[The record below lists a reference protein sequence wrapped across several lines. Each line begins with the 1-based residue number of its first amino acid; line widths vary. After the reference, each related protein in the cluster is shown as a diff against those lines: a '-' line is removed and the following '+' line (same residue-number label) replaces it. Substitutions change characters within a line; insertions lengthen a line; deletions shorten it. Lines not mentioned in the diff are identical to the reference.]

1 MKAKIKASLF
11 PKPYSNGEY
20 PVYIRIY
27 FKGKSSYIKTG
38 YAIPAGA
45 WNEEIAEAWESMPS
59 LTTKLKESLSKED
72 IQAFRAKQKE
82 IILLP
87 NAFKINSDIR
97 GIIAKLEEINSRAE
111 INKEEISSEM
121 LKGIYENRDNNDL
134 AKKNFLDFIHQI
146 VSKKYQQ
153 KQIRTSEKYN
163 VLLNK
168 LKDFQNNKP
177 LPADK
182 LSSDFLNRFKLY
194 LEKQGYHN
202 NYVQTLLKCF
212 RTIIQKEGIK
222 EEKILAP
229 EKNPFLSFSM
239 PNVIPSE
246 KAKLTSEEISSIEAL
261 DLVENSSLFHIR
273 NVFLFSLYNAGIRIG
288 DLLQL
293 RWENIQGG
301 RLIYQMGKTSVI
313 KNIKLYPKPLEILKY
328 YEAKK
333 TKETDYIFPFLKNE
347 ERFSKL
353 ITPEGFRKASP
364 ELLNLYL
371 QNLESK
377 ITICNKG
384 LKDIAGKA
392 KINKHISNHIARHS
406 FSDLARK
413 KGISVYD
420 ISKMLGHGS
429 ISITQRYLDS
439 LDYESQDKALE
450 SIFTETVIPKSKRN
464 ESRKSAKSAE
474 AKS

>member
-11 PKPYSNGEY
+11 PKAYSNGEF
-20 PVYIRIY
+20 PVFIRIY
-27 FKGKSSYIKTG
+27 FNGKSSYIKSG
-38 YAIPAGA
+38 YSIPSGA
-45 WNEEIAEAWESMPS
+45 WNEEKAELWESMPS
-59 LTTKLKESLSKED
+59 LTSKLKESLSKEQ
-72 IQAFRAKQKE
+72 IKTFRAKQKE

-87 NAFKINSDIR
+87 NAFKINSEIR
-97 GIIAKLEEINSRAE
+97 NTITKLEEINSRFE
-111 INKEEISSEM
+111 LDREEISSEI
-121 LKGIYENRDNNDL
+121 LKRAFENKDKSAL
-134 AKKNFLDFIHQI
+134 AKRDFLEFIKQI
-146 VSKKYQQ
+146 VDKKYQQ

-168 LKDFQNNKP
+168 LKDFQNDKP
-177 LPADK
+177 LSVNN
-182 LSSDFLNRFKLY
+182 LTSDFLNKFKLY

-202 NYVQTLLKCF
+202 NYVHTLLKCF
-212 RTIIQKEGIK
+212 RTIIQKEAIR
-222 EEKILAP
+222 EEKVFP
-229 EKNPFLSFSM
+229 PDKNPFLFFSM

-246 KAKLTSEEISSIEAL
+246 KAKLNDEEISRIEAL
-261 DLVENSSLFHIR
+261 ELNEKSLLFHIK

-293 RWENIQGG
+293 RWENIQQG

-328 YEAKK
+328 YELR
-333 TKETDYIFPFLKNE
+333 KENESDYIFPFIKNE

-353 ITPEGFRKASP
+353 ITPEDFRKASP
-364 ELLNLYL
+364 ELVNVFL

-384 LKDIAGKA
+384 LKEIAKEA
-392 KINKHISNHIARHS
+392 KINKVISNHIARHS
-406 FSDLARK
+406 FSDIARK

-420 ISKMLGHGS
+420 ISKMLGHGN

-439 LDYESQDKALE
+439 LDYESQDRALQEIFATSE
-450 SIFTETVIPKSKRN
+450 SESKQ
-464 ESRKSAKSAE
+464 
-474 AKS
+474 

>member
-11 PKPYSNGEY
+11 PKPYSNGEF
-20 PVYIRIY
+20 PVFIRIY
-27 FKGKSSYIKTG
+27 FNGKSSYIKSG
-38 YAIPAGA
+38 YSIPSGA
-45 WNEEIAEAWESMPS
+45 WNEEKAELWESMPS
-59 LTTKLKESLSKED
+59 LTSKLKESLSREEIKT
-72 IQAFRAKQKE
+72 FRAKQKE
-82 IILLP
+82 ILLLP
-87 NAFKINSDIR
+87 NAFKINSEIR
-97 GIIAKLEEINSRAE
+97 NTITKLEEINSRLE
-111 INKEEISSEM
+111 LDREEISSEI
-121 LKGIYENRDNNDL
+121 LKRAFENKDKSVQAKRD
-134 AKKNFLDFIHQI
+134 FLEFIKQI
-146 VSKKYQQ
+146 VDKKYQQ

-168 LKDFQNNKP
+168 LKDFQNDKP
-177 LPADK
+177 LPVSN
-182 LSSDFLNRFKLY
+182 LTSDFLNKFKLY

-202 NYVQTLLKCF
+202 NYVHTLLKCF
-212 RTIIQKEGIK
+212 RTIIQKEAIR
-222 EEKILAP
+222 EEKVFP
-229 EKNPFLSFSM
+229 PDKNPFLFFSM

-246 KAKLTSEEISSIEAL
+246 KAKLNDEEISRIEAL
-261 DLVENSSLFHIR
+261 ELNEKSLLFHIK

-293 RWENIQGG
+293 RWDNIQQG

-328 YEAKK
+328 YE
-333 TKETDYIFPFLKNE
+333 TRKEKESDYIFPFIKNE

-353 ITPEGFRKASP
+353 ITPEDFRKASP
-364 ELLNLYL
+364 ELVNIFL

-384 LKDIAGKA
+384 LKEIANEA
-392 KINKHISNHIARHS
+392 KINKVISNHIARHS
-406 FSDLARK
+406 FSDIARK

-439 LDYESQDKALE
+439 LDYESQDKALQEIFASE
-450 SIFTETVIPKSKRN
+450 SEKEK
-464 ESRKSAKSAE
+464 
-474 AKS
+474 